1 MGTYWEKK
9 SSRTRENGQTKS
21 VTLLYGA
28 KDYSDPSAAET
39 AVLAVVGDT
48 YEGLGLVSSSCE
60 ANEENEAVFDLVLQY
75 GSPTGTIRPDNDEVI
90 AFDTGGETNHI
101 LQSRSTKTKAT
112 RNDYASIPLP
122 APDYKGAIN
131 VTSQGIDGADVV
143 AGALRI
149 SVTKEFDVADVDDAY
164 FALLAQMTGTVNQY
178 PFRGF
183 ASGEVLFLGA
193 SGQRRGNG
201 TEPWEITFN
210 FAMKRN
216 RTGVV
221 IPADGDLGD
230 DLTIVVGDVE
240 GWELVWLRFDEVEDT
255 AGKAIVRR
263 PVHAYVE
270 VVYEKTA
277 FGALGI
283 DG

>member
-1 MGTYWEKK
+1 
-9 SSRTRENGQTKS
+9 
-21 VTLLYGA
+21 
-28 KDYSDPSAAET
+28 
-39 AVLAVVGDT
+39 
-48 YEGLGLVSSSCE
+48 
-60 ANEENEAVFDLVLQY
+60 
-75 GSPTGTIRPDNDEVI
+75 
-90 AFDTGGETNHI
+90 
-101 LQSRSTKTKAT
+101 
-112 RNDYASIPLP
+112 
-122 APDYKGAIN
+122 
-131 VTSQGIDGADVV
+131 
-143 AGALRI
+143 
-149 SVTKEFDVADVDDAY
+149 
-164 FALLAQMTGTVNQY
+164 
-178 PFRGF
+178 
-183 ASGEVLFLGA
+183 
-193 SGQRRGNG
+193 
-201 TEPWEITFN
+201 
-210 FAMKRN
+210 MKRN